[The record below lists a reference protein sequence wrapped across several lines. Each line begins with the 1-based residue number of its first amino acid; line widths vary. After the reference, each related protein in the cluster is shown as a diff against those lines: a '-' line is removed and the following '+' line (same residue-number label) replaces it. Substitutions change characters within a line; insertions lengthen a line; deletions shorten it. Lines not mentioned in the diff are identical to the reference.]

1 MEMYRNPAFLY
12 LFKFVRTYVELPR
25 IRNIISENIITRGLQ
40 PLVMSPFICLSVCL
54 SVCFFFFL
62 SFRNFISDVDLPSQ
76 KYLVLF
82 DLNDDLSLVG
92 LESYLSLVG
101 LGVIMT
107 GHYK

>member
-1 MEMYRNPAFLY
+1 MYQKEYILWISI
-12 LFKFVRTYVELPR
+12 FVSYFERTT
-25 IRNIISENIITRGLQ
+25 IIY
-40 PLVMSPFICLSVCL
+40 
-54 SVCFFFFL
+54 
-62 SFRNFISDVDLPSQ
+62 VDLPSQ